1 MKKLL
6 ILAILFGIFIQLNP
20 TIKADT
26 QKKTFYLT
34 AMYTDVSVTLYDG
47 VDPIDEIAITEI
59 IRKYDFLANNFV
71 GPVLDHEN
79 ELYRKNNVFTINEN
93 RGIQAVTVDDELFV
107 LIKEALLLSKEMNG
121 YFNPAMGEVIDIW
134 KSVILGPYMYL
145 EIPETLYNETMA
157 EIAELS
163 DDIDPNE
170 IVLDE
175 EHKTV
180 FITNPDLKLDLGA
193 YAKGYV
199 ANLVETYVKSK
210 GIEHYIINIGSS
222 TLSIGTHPD
231 DGQTD
236 RPISVRILDP
246 LNLYEAGTAGIVYL
260 RNKSVS
266 SSGNNIQFALYKG
279 KRYHHIISPFEFI
292 PKDYYHTL
300 TLIGDDAGLLD
311 ALSTAVF
318 NIPLVDAKLLLDK
331 YDVSGVF
338 YMNDGHIETYNLKDN
353 KFVIGTVKK
362 DESQKDLSAL
372 YLILGGVV
380 IIGGATLIIL
390 NIKDSKKKQEVGE
403 ADEQ

>member
-6 ILAILFGIFIQLNP
+6 IIAIFFGILIQFNP
-20 TIKADT
+20 GVKAEEL
-26 QKKTFYLT
+26 KKTFYLT

-47 VDPIDEIAITEI
+47 VSEADELAITKI

-71 GPVLDHEN
+71 GPVADHEN
-79 ELYRKNNVFTINEN
+79 ELYRKHNIYTINEN
-93 RGIQAVTVDDELFV
+93 RGVKAVAVDIELFE
-107 LIKEALLLSKEMNG
+107 LIKEALALYEGMNG
-121 YFNPAMGEVIDIW
+121 YFNPAMGEVIDVW

-145 EIPETLYNETMA
+145 EIPDALYNQTMT
-157 EIAELS
+157 EIAEFS
-163 DDIDPNE
+163 DDINPSE
-170 IVLDE
+170 IILDQ
-175 EHKTV
+175 EHHTV
-180 FITNPDLKLDLGA
+180 FITNPELKLDLGA

-199 ANLVETYVKSK
+199 AELVEAYVKSK

-246 LNLYEAGTAGIVYL
+246 LNLYESGTAGIVYL

-266 SSGNNIQFALYKG
+266 SSGNNIQFAMYKG
-279 KRYHHIISPFEFI
+279 KKYHHIISPFEFI

-300 TLIGDDAGLLD
+300 TLIGEDAGLLD

-318 NIPLVDAKLLLDK
+318 NMPLDDAKALLDK

-338 YMNDGHIETYNLKDN
+338 YMNDGQIETYNLKEN
-353 KFVIGTVKK
+353 KFVEGVIKK
-362 DESQKDLSAL
+362 EVNNKDLSSL

-380 IIGGATLIIL
+380 IIGGAALIL
-390 NIKDSKKKQEVGE
+390 MNIKDSKKKQEAGE